1 VLIGPVFTREALTAP
16 RRPQL
21 FVARALCVAVLLGLA
36 LTAWQVLVGSGELRG
51 PGDLSRFGG
60 AAFALLGPLVLTV
73 AVLFSGLLAAA
84 SVSQEKSRGTL
95 LLLLV
100 TDLTSRELVLGRL
113 LASLV
118 TIGAACL
125 AVVPFF
131 LLLAL
136 VGGIEHA
143 RVGWAILVTVAGSL
157 VAGSVGSLFALWR
170 EKPFPALALTALSL
184 VLWLAAGEV
193 IASGVL
199 GPELLGV
206 PAADAAALVSPW
218 RAVAQAT
225 GGAVG
230 GAPPTFAD
238 EVANRVS
245 KGLAPRW
252 AEPAVGFAVFAA
264 VAVVAIN
271 ALAIAMVRVWNPS
284 RETQPA
290 SAATRL
296 SPEAAPRDHAAAVD
310 GVGIARGQ
318 TAEVHRIAGEARQV
332 WDNPVLWREVRT
344 WAYGKRVLVV
354 KVAYL
359 VIFAVCAAAVVKAAP
374 VGGPASREPI
384 HPAAAPMAPLLVVS
398 LVLVNAL
405 AVTSLTGERDGKSL
419 DLLLATDL
427 TPRELLGGKLGG
439 AFWNAREMIL
449 LPIALC
455 GYLAYA
461 GALDAWLLFLVVACL
476 LILNAY
482 AATLG
487 LHAAMIYDSSRRA
500 IGVSIGALLF
510 LFLGVSICMRMML
523 ALSDSFE
530 NQLASFLGFVAGGGV
545 ALFAALAW
553 RNPSTAMGLA
563 TISAP
568 LAVFYAITSFL
579 LGDYSLVALAV
590 ALSFGFAVAAMLV
603 PALSEF
609 DIATGAAPTK
619 E

>member
-21 FVARALCVAVLLGLA
+21 YFARTLCVVTLLGLA

-51 PGDLSRFGG
+51 PGDLSRFGA

-118 TIGAACL
+118 TVGVSCAA
-125 AVVPFF
+125 VYPFF
-131 LLLAL
+131 LILAL

-143 RVGWAILVTVAGSL
+143 RVGWAMLVTVAGSL
-157 VAGSVGSLFALWR
+157 VAGSIGSLFALWR
-170 EKPFPALALTALSL
+170 EKPFPALALTALTL
-184 VLWLAAGEV
+184 VMWLAVGEV

-199 GPELLGV
+199 GPSPMGV
-206 PAADAAALVSPW
+206 PAADAAALLSPW

-225 GGAVG
+225 GVGVG
-230 GAPPTFAD
+230 GAPPA
-238 EVANRVS
+238 VASAGLGAAAALRV
-245 KGLAPRW
+245 
-252 AEPAVGFAVFAA
+252 EPAIGFTVAA
-264 VAVVAIN
+264 AIAIAAIN
-271 ALAIAMVRVWNPS
+271 ALAIAMIRVWNPS

-290 SAATRL
+290 STAGAL
-296 SPEAAPRDHAAAVD
+296 SPEAMPHHQAAPIEGI
-310 GVGIARGQ
+310 GVARGQ
-318 TAEVHRIAGEARQV
+318 TAEVHRIAGDARQV

-374 VGGPASREPI
+374 VGAATSREPI

-439 AFWNAREMIL
+439 VFWNAREMIL

-455 GYLAYA
+455 CYLAYA
-461 GALDAWLLFLVVACL
+461 GALDAWLLFLVVVCL
-476 LILNAY
+476 LVLDAY

-563 TISAP
+563 TLSAP

-590 ALSFGFAVAAMLV
+590 VMSFGFAVAAMLV

-619 E
+619 D